1 MTSRRANLRTT
12 LAVSAAAAATTW
24 VAMLSWRPFTEL
36 PGRYLGPLLL
46 IGVVVVGTGALARWA
61 RLPGG
66 VVVLAQLLTGGVA
79 TCLALTGYPLPVGP
93 GRVELEA
100 VLRAAVDSANQFAP
114 PVPASAPGVHPL
126 LVAGGLGCFLLVD
139 VLVSTLRRVSLAGLP
154 LLTIYSV
161 PVSLVGGGL
170 AWWVFAL
177 TAGGFLLV
185 LYLHEGDRVTRWGR
199 TVEDDPSAFDV
210 RTGRVRG
217 TALAIGAIAVAL
229 AVAVPTAVPTLD
241 VRLVDFGAGPG
252 GDDDI
257 ELTNP
262 LANLKQDLVRG
273 PDDPVL
279 RFTTDDP
286 DPSYLRTT
294 ALTWFNGDTW
304 SAGDR
309 AVPTKNLAAGD
320 LPPLLGVESGLN
332 RTSYDYRVNV
342 YDNFESTWLPAW
354 TTSTAVEAPGDWR
367 YDVQTRDF
375 LAADDDLSTR
385 GLQYRMSAVRL
396 EYDAADMARAPSS
409 GGLVPA
415 AYTELPD
422 GIPSEVRNL
431 ALQVTREAPTRYE
444 KAVAL
449 QRWFRETGGFEYTT
463 EGVDGNDIQDLV
475 SFLRPDGRRGYC
487 EQYAA
492 SMAILARM
500 LDIPARVAI
509 GFLRPSRIGTN
520 TWEYSAHDLH
530 AWPELFFPGSG
541 WVRFEP
547 TPAARARSV
556 PQWTRQNVPAPDP
569 AATDRSDTAAPD
581 TPDRVDGQPTAP
593 VEEEQ
598 ADDAAAAGDGRARL
612 LPLLGGLLGAGVLGG
627 LLLLPR
633 LVRARR
639 RTHRVSAGP
648 ETVWAELRDT
658 CVDLGLPWPAA
669 RSPRQTRDWLVQQFG
684 APPSDELAGG
694 QPARGPDLAP
704 DAVLALDRIVAA
716 LELRR
721 YSERGQGT
729 TPTFRA
735 EVETVSEALHAGAAR
750 GARRLATW
758 WPRSVL
764 TRPAGPVV
772 PRTSE
777 PSETRYGSVVDHVG

>member
-1 MTSRRANLRTT
+1 MTTRRASLRTT

-36 PGRYLGPLLL
+36 PGRFLGPLAL
-46 IGVVVVGTGALARWA
+46 IGLVVVATGALARWA

-79 TCLALTGYPLPVGP
+79 TSLALTGYPLPLGP
-93 GRVELEA
+93 GAVALEA
-100 VLRAAVDSANQFAP
+100 VFRAAVDSANQYAP
-114 PVPASAPGVHPL
+114 PVPSTAPGVHPL
-126 LVAGGLGCFLLVD
+126 LVSGGLACFLLVD

-170 AWWVFAL
+170 SWWVFAL
-177 TAGGFLLV
+177 TATGFLLV

-199 TVEDDPSAFDV
+199 TVEEDPTAFDV
-210 RTGRVRG
+210 RTGRVRA
-217 TALAIGAIAVAL
+217 TALAIGALATAL
-229 AVAVPTAVPTLD
+229 AVAVPIAVPTLD
-241 VRLVDFGAGPG
+241 VRLVDFGHGPG

-257 ELTNP
+257 ELSNP
-262 LANLKQDLVRG
+262 LADLKQDLVRG

-309 AVPTKNLAAGD
+309 EVPTTNLAAGQ
-320 LPPLLGVESGLN
+320 LPPLLGVESGLDR
-332 RTSYDYRVNV
+332 RTYDYRVSV
-342 YDNFESTWLPAW
+342 YENFESSWLPAW
-354 TTSTAVEAPGDWR
+354 ATSTLVDAPGDWR

-375 LAADDDLSTR
+375 LAADDDLDTR
-385 GLQYRMSAVRL
+385 GLQYRMLGVEL
-396 EYDAADMARAPSS
+396 DYDAVDMARAPSV
-409 GGLVPA
+409 GGLVPST
-415 AYTELPD
+415 YTELPD
-422 GIPSEVRNL
+422 GLPTEVRNL
-431 ALQVTREAPTRYE
+431 AIQVTREAPTRYE

-463 EGVDGNDIQDLV
+463 DGVAGNDIQDLV

-492 SMAILARM
+492 SMAIMARM
-500 LDIPARVAI
+500 LGIPARVAV
-509 GFLRPSRIGTN
+509 GFLRPQRVGTN

-547 TPAARARSV
+547 TPAARARTV
-556 PQWTRQNVPAPDP
+556 PQWTRQDVPAPDP
-569 AATDRSDTAAPD
+569 GSPDRTEGAAPD
-581 TPDRVDGQPTAP
+581 TPDRAADQPAAP

-598 ADDAAAAGDGRARL
+598 PEEAAGAGDDRAWL
-612 LPLLGGLLGAGVLGG
+612 LPVLGGLLGAGALAV

-633 LVRARR
+633 LVRTRRRARR
-639 RTHRVSAGP
+639 LSAGP
-648 ETVWAELRDT
+648 EPAWAELRDT
-658 CVDLGLPWPAA
+658 AVDLGLRWPVA
-669 RSPRQTRDWLVQQFG
+669 RSPRQTRDWLVQHFG
-684 APPSDELAGG
+684 ARTDEYAAPRPP
-694 QPARGPDLAP
+694 RGPELAP
-704 DAVLALDRIVAA
+704 DAVHALDRVVAS

-721 YSERGQGT
+721 YSPRGEDAT
-729 TPTFRA
+729 ATLRA
-735 EVETVSEALHAGAAR
+735 EVETVTEALHDGASR
-750 GARRLATW
+750 GARRLAAW

-764 TRPAGPVV
+764 TRQAGPA
-772 PRTSE
+772 PRSTTE
-777 PSETRYGSVVDHVG
+777 PGQTRYGGVVDHVGT